1 MGGPLTSAVLSAP
14 HMLTHGQNHVGLY
27 CWVSHIPRVYR
38 NKYSYFAHK
47 VFGVCGC
54 SGRPPGY
61 LGKAKESLD
70 FWHTL
75 AAFVKNKQQIFWWV
89 TDAFFME
96 LSWRTTFLT
105 RDDKTLTRSRC
116 LQCTELQ
123 QLAEL
128 KREGQRRQR
137 RQRPTAKSTAVH
149 SPARIAVSILCLR
162 VFPLQTL

>member
-1 MGGPLTSAVLSAP
+1 
-14 HMLTHGQNHVGLY
+14 MLAYTVGCHTY
-27 CWVSHIPRVYR
+27 HESTGI
-38 NKYSYFAHK
+38 NSYFAHK

-89 TDAFFME
+89 TDAFFTE

-123 QLAEL
+123 HLAEL
-128 KREGQRRQR
+128 KREGQRRQC

-162 VFPLQTL
+162 VFRFKLCNYFYINSVSWTSNLFYI

>member
-1 MGGPLTSAVLSAP
+1 MGGPLTAAVHSAL
-14 HMLTHGQNHVGLY
+14 HMLGHRQNHVGLY
-27 CWVSHIPRVYR
+27 CWMSHITGVYR

-47 VFGVCGC
+47 VFGVCGY
-54 SGRPPGY
+54 SGQSPGS
-61 LGKAKESLD
+61 LGKANESSD

-75 AAFVKNKQQIFWWV
+75 AAFVTNKQQIFWWV
-89 TDAFFME
+89 TDAFIIE

-137 RQRPTAKSTAVH
+137 RQRPKQNQL
-149 SPARIAVSILCLR
+149 PCILL
-162 VFPLQTL
+162 PE